1 MDWLVETRP
10 SFSPPRRDMRPTDTD
25 PGATEVYS
33 QRLDQLNRKFE
44 RLLETLSQRLRTA
57 IEVNGT
63 DGLVSQNNIFLSFM
77 FMKSFQY

>member
-10 SFSPPRRDMRPTDTD
+10 SFSPPRRDMRPPDID
-25 PGATEVYS
+25 PGATEIYS

-57 IEVNGT
+57 IEVNGS
-63 DGLVSQNNIFLSFM
+63 DGLVSRKTFFCFYYILDIII
-77 FMKSFQY
+77 